1 MNKLVML
8 ALFKNE
14 GECLEEWIE
23 HYISEGVDHF
33 YLVDNNSTD
42 NYREVLKKYESII
55 TLTSYDKYD
64 QYVIYNNIYN
74 NYIINNEDIEWIIIC
89 DIDEFFYAS
98 KNTETIKSYLNS
110 LPKNI
115 GQLTVRWLLFGS
127 SNRIIDTP
135 KSVISGYKLR
145 KKYPTEL
152 FKEPK
157 SIVKRTAVK
166 ELCRPNSH
174 EHTIKKEYNT
184 IKLNYNSENEILD
197 SPVRINH
204 YVIKSFDYFFNVKL
218 KRNRPDMPID
228 LDENINYFKRHD
240 TNEIY
245 DDKLEQK
252 KKYLLCKSNI
262 KYLEEFSK
270 YCTYYT
276 SETSGEMHYTLYN

>member
-1 MNKLVML
+1 MNQLVVL

-74 NYIINNEDIEWIIIC
+74 NYIIDNENIEWIIIC
-89 DIDEFFYAS
+89 DIDEFFYTS
-98 KNTETIKSYLNS
+98 KNTDTIKSYLNS
-110 LPKNI
+110 LPRNI

-135 KSVISGYKLR
+135 KSVISGYNLR

-157 SIVKRTAVK
+157 SIVKRIAVK
-166 ELCRPNSH
+166 ELCRPNPH
-174 EHTIKKEYNT
+174 EHTIKNEYKT
-184 IKLNYNSENEILD
+184 LKLHYNSENEILD
-197 SPVRINH
+197 SPIRINH

-262 KYLEEFSK
+262 QYLEEFSK
-270 YCTYYT
+270 YCTSETFGEMYYT
-276 SETSGEMHYTLYN
+276 